1 MFGSINNYMNNDI
14 NITTSPEIL
23 SDRSIK
29 GNTRASTVARKKGYS
44 DLDLK
49 LTRHKIRK
57 DIIPLRDDQAVKNA
71 VKNLILTNFFERP
84 FQPNIGANLRGLLFE
99 PADAITEL
107 ALEDNIKR
115 VLKRETRIEVSF
127 VEVVDLSDRNAY
139 RITVKFNIKQL
150 DQSAEVE
157 IVLRRLR

>member
-1 MFGSINNYMNNDI
+1 MSNEFLK
-14 NITTSPEIL
+14 TSPEIL
-23 SDRSIK
+23 SDRSLGVYK
-29 GNTRASTVARKKGYS
+29 TSNVASKKPYS
-44 DLDLK
+44 DLDLNLK
-49 LTRHKIRK
+49 LHKHRR
-57 DIIPLRDDQAVKNA
+57 DIIPLRDSEAVKNA

-84 FQPNIGANLRGLLFE
+84 FQPSIGANLRGLLFE
-99 PADAITEL
+99 PADAISEL

-115 VLKRETRIEVSF
+115 VLKRETRIDVTF

-139 RITVKFNIKQL
+139 RLTVKFNIKQL

>member
-1 MFGSINNYMNNDI
+1 M
-14 NITTSPEIL
+14 
-23 SDRSIK
+23 
-29 GNTRASTVARKKGYS
+29 
-44 DLDLK
+44 
-49 LTRHKIRK
+49 
-57 DIIPLRDDQAVKNA
+57 
-71 VKNLILTNFFERP
+71 
-84 FQPNIGANLRGLLFE
+84 GANLRGLLFE

-115 VLKRETRIEVSF
+115 VLKKETRIDVTF

-157 IVLRRLR
+157 VVLRRLR

>member
-1 MFGSINNYMNNDI
+1 MFGSINNYMSNDI

-23 SDRSIK
+23 SDRSVR
-29 GNTRASTVARKKGYS
+29 GNTRSSTVARKKGYS

-71 VKNLILTNFFERP
+71 VKNLILTNFFEKP

-115 VLKRETRIEVSF
+115 VLKRETRIDVSF